1 MKAVKAMKAVKS
13 VKLTSTLEG
22 NTLTLSGYDTYALK
36 DTIKSIGGKW
46 QPETKSWTVDSVTP
60 EHIEQLTVAA
70 KALSTIRQ
78 EEAKAKLMFARSPE
92 GKAAIKAA
100 DHKRMLEALA
110 TGTNAW
116 ICCEHCEVLDWGKKI
131 ITCKPHGSWDG
142 QSLNT
147 MRINGRLYT
156 GT

>member
-1 MKAVKAMKAVKS
+1 MKAMKAVKS

-46 QPETKSWTVDSVTP
+46 QPDTKSWSVESATP

-70 KALSTIRQ
+70 KALSQTRQ
-78 EEAKAKLMFARSPE
+78 AEAKAKQEFERSPE
-92 GKAAIKAA
+92 GKAAIKEANRQ
-100 DHKRMLEALA
+100 RMLDALA
-110 TGTNAW
+110 SGTNRW

-131 ITCKPHGSWDG
+131 ISCKPHGSWDG